1 LADLINIHHIGQGK
15 YEVAYRGT
23 IGHQGLAMLV
33 VWRLD
38 RPSCAFRQARWPIV
52 DALVIDPRA

>member
-1 LADLINIHHIGQGK
+1 VIELGKGPALANLINIHHIGQGK

-33 VWRLD
+33 VGTG
-38 RPSCAFRQARWPIV
+38 V
-52 DALVIDPRA
+52 VK